1 MTNHFK
7 IVSND
12 TKILNGLTEMTE
24 NLPDVRKMCQKFMG
38 DLETKVQEDTVF
50 IEGLIRNGESKC
62 KLLQEV
68 DKETFDMMK
77 KDLVL
82 MKNEILT

>member
-1 MTNHFK
+1 MN
-7 IVSND
+7 
-12 TKILNGLTEMTE
+12 
-24 NLPDVRKMCQKFMG
+24 
-38 DLETKVQEDTVF
+38 DLETKVQEDTIF